1 MQFRNFIKRYSI
13 LGVILLVGC
22 QPLERPFQPEVKTGL
37 KTLPGPRAYLY
48 VASVQDGPANID
60 TAVAEKLQELGIAA
74 FAGAEVPDRYYVQGN
89 MIDEGGLQY
98 VQWTIFDPQN
108 QDTGLYTIEK
118 LPDLAQPSSA
128 KPQNMEEFV
137 LHSASNIDRL
147 LGGDGVNFAELKKP
161 VLYVPIVRG
170 APGDGA
176 ESLSFAIQE
185 ELVRMGFEVLPT
197 ENGANYIVRGD
208 AKLSPAQAGSQ
219 VIFLTWSLERRNG
232 EQVGQIQQR
241 NRIKAGSLNGAWGS
255 TAPLAAKGGAQGVLK
270 LLRSSEPEYFQSK
283 S

>member
-1 MQFRNFIKRYSI
+1 VRFRNFIKRYSI
-13 LGVILLVGC
+13 LGVLLLVAC

-37 KTLPGPRAYLY
+37 PTVPGPRAYLY
-48 VASVQDGPANID
+48 VASVQNGPADLD
-60 TAVAEKLQELGIAA
+60 TAVAKQLQELGIAA
-74 FAGAEVPDRYYVQGN
+74 FAGEEVPDRYYLRGD
-89 MIDEGGLQY
+89 MIDEGGLQF

-108 QDTGLYTIEK
+108 QNTGLYTLEK

-128 KPQNMEEFV
+128 KPQNLEEFV

-147 LGGDGVNFAELKKP
+147 LGGDGVNFAALKKP

-185 ELVRMGFEVLPT
+185 ELVRMGFDVLPT
-197 ENGANYIVRGD
+197 ESGANYIVRGK
-208 AKLSPAQAGSQ
+208 AKLSPAKVGTQ
-219 VIFLTWSLERRNG
+219 IILLTWSLERRNG